1 MAGEIGV
8 VSESGVC
15 LSWSFFFVMRTCSWH
30 GIHVNESCHMHESC
44 DVNESCH
51 IVEREI
57 WFVSESGVIL
67 SAF

>member
-8 VSESGVC
+8 VSESVS
-15 LSWSFFFVMRTCSWH
+15 LSLSFFFVMRTCSWH

-44 DVNESCH
+44 HVNESCH
-51 IVEREI
+51 IVEGEI
-57 WFVSESGVIL
+57 WVVSESGVIL